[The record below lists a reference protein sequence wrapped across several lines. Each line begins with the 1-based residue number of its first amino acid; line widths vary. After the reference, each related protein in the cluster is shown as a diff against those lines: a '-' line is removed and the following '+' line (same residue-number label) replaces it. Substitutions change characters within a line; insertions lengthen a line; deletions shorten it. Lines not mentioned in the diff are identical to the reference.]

1 MRNRFISLFFCLV
14 SVASAQSVV
23 PEVIIVEED
32 SQNVEEA
39 VVLIAEKVLQVTN
52 DQNAQEPQ
60 ADQVVEIGEVKVPT
74 SQQGK
79 VEKRPIGEVTIN
91 VRESGVVVVDG
102 KQITHEELK
111 QKMLRLSAAF
121 ENQPVRLRGDE
132 DCKWQDVVKVV
143 DVCREGGIWNFSF
156 ATQLPE

>member
-1 MRNRFISLFFCLV
+1 MKLSKHIPKPVGMQLAPMIDIVFQLLIFFIITWQF
-14 SVASAQSVV
+14 ARD
-23 PEVIIVEED
+23 EVD
-32 SQNVEEA
+32 
-39 VVLIAEKVLQVTN
+39 LK
-52 DQNAQEPQ
+52 
-60 ADQVVEIGEVKVPT
+60 VKVPT

-79 VEKRPIGEVTIN
+79 VEKRPIGEVIIN

>member
-1 MRNRFISLFFCLV
+1 MKLSKHIPKPVGMQLAPMIDIVFQLLIFFIITWQF
-14 SVASAQSVV
+14 ARD
-23 PEVIIVEED
+23 EVD
-32 SQNVEEA
+32 
-39 VVLIAEKVLQVTN
+39 LK
-52 DQNAQEPQ
+52 
-60 ADQVVEIGEVKVPT
+60 VKVPT